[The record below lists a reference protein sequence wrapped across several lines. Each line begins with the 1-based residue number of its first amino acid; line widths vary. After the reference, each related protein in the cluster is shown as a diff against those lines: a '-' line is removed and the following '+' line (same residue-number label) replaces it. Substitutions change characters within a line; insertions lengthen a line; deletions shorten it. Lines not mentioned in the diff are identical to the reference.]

1 MWQIQKYQLV
11 GSLIVAAISWE
22 GFRRRLRP
30 VIVGLL
36 ASLIAYLAWPLGFG
50 LVSAK
55 PATICVKPGGGD
67 GCYASIQVA
76 HDAASSGD
84 MISVAAGTYT
94 EDLIITKSVSLMGAG
109 ASSTVLL
116 GVANNTAAEH
126 IVIGAANV
134 TIDGFTIDD
143 AGSLGKSAPGAN
155 SQGITI
161 GDVSGTIL
169 RHNVITN
176 VFIDVPTGGTAVYL
190 SANTKGAVIEQNTIS
205 NSGNGILF
213 DGSGRHDNF
222 TIRKNIFTGNG
233 RGTSSSRAAIRFVS
247 ADAIAA
253 GHKNVV
259 VNNSFVGNVNG
270 GGIFNASGVL
280 VIAEN
285 NWWGCNFGPA
295 ATGAGCSGTV
305 NGVSA
310 NVDANPWLV
319 LRLDSTTNQ
328 VRPFD
333 AINLTANF
341 QFNSDNV
348 NTSANGSLSDNTQVS
363 FTATLGTVAPSNSTT
378 LDGKGIVSFIAGAAT
393 GTAGVSAMSDGQTV
407 SLALTINCPAND
419 CSPVG
424 PGYAPKASSPPSGQY
439 AGSVLIFNVFTSST
453 NANAENTRINL
464 TNVEPSQTA
473 YVHLFFVD
481 GGTGNATDAFLCL
494 SPQQTTSFLASDL
507 DPNVTGYI
515 VAVAVNQQVC
525 PANFNYLIGDEYVKF
540 SSGHAANLGAEAVTA
555 IGTLPACGAGATT
568 AALTFDGIQFSQL
581 PHVLSLASLAS
592 RADGNDTLLLLNRI
606 GGNLTSS
613 AAAIGAISGLLF
625 DDMEMGA
632 TFSLTAGSCQYRVVL
647 SNSVPRTNPRI
658 DALIPAGRTGWMKLW
673 IDSGATTPALTGA
686 ALNFNL
692 NVKASAKAYN
702 QGHNLHRL
710 TVTNSASLIVP
721 IVPPNC

>member
-1 MWQIQKYQLV
+1 MRQIQKYQPV
-11 GSLIVAAISWE
+11 ESLIVAAISWE
-22 GFRRRLRP
+22 GFRRWLRP
-30 VIVGLL
+30 VIVSLL
-36 ASLIAYLAWPLGFG
+36 ASLIAYLAWPMGVSR
-50 LVSAK
+50 VSAK
-55 PATICVKPGGGD
+55 PATICVKPGGGG
-67 GCYASIQVA
+67 GCFASIQTA
-76 HDAASSGD
+76 HEAASNGD
-84 MISVAAGTYT
+84 TISVAAGTYT
-94 EDLIITKSVSLMGAG
+94 EDLIISKSISLIGTG
-109 ASSTVLL
+109 ASSTILL
-116 GVANNTAAEH
+116 GVANNNAAEH

-134 TIDGFTIDD
+134 TIEGFTIDD

-176 VFIDVPTGGTAVYL
+176 VFIDMPTGGTAVYL

-222 TIRKNIFTGNG
+222 TIRKNILTGNG

-247 ADAIAA
+247 ADAIAT
-253 GHKNVV
+253 GHKNVI

-310 NVDANPWLV
+310 NVDANPWLM
-319 LRLDSTTNQ
+319 LRLDPTANQ

-333 AINLTANF
+333 AIGLTANL

-348 NTSANGSLSDNTQVS
+348 NSSAGSSLSDNTQVS
-363 FTATLGTVAPSNSTT
+363 FTALLGTVAPSNSTT
-378 LDGKGIVSFIAGAAT
+378 LDGKAIASFTAGPSTGAASI
-393 GTAGVSAMSDGQTV
+393 SAMVDGQTI
-407 SLALTINCPAND
+407 SLALTISCPAND

-424 PGYAPKASSPPSGQY
+424 PGFAPNASSPPSGQY
-439 AGSVLIFNVFTSST
+439 AGSVLFFNVFTSST

-464 TNVEPSQTA
+464 TNVAPTQTA

-494 SPQQTTSFLASDL
+494 SPQQTASFLTSDL
-507 DPNVTGYI
+507 DPNVTGFLL
-515 VAVAVNQQVC
+515 AVAVNQQGC
-525 PANFNYLIGDEYVKF
+525 PVNFNYLIGDEYVKF
-540 SSGHAANLGAEAVTA
+540 SSGHAANLGAEAVA
-555 IGTLPACGAGATT
+555 AVGNLPACAAGASVATL
-568 AALTFDGIQFSQL
+568 AFDGQQFSAL
-581 PHVLSLASLAS
+581 PHVLSLDSVAS
-592 RADGNDTLLLLNRI
+592 RADGNDTLLLFNRI
-606 GGNLTSS
+606 GGNLTAS
-613 AAAIGAISGLLF
+613 AATIGTLSGILF

-632 TFSLTAGSCQYRVVL
+632 SFSLTAGSCQYRVVL

-658 DALIPAGRTGWMKLW
+658 DALIPAGRTGWMKIW
-673 IDSGATTPALTGA
+673 IDSGAATPAMTGA

-721 IVPPNC
+721 IEPPNC